1 MTPTP
6 VPPTTAASAV
16 SAILI
21 PDRDQFQ
28 ISPLVRI
35 TLLGLYIGLTIPL
48 PFLAQVTAAPV
59 PPWALA
65 IGLVLGLVIL
75 IGVLAERVT
84 VDSEGIAV
92 GYPAWVNWWRSGWSL
107 PWSEI
112 TALKPR
118 TTGQGGLVYY
128 FTTKDRDRAY
138 LLPMRV
144 VGFARL
150 VRYVEAKTA
159 IDTRDVKPLAQP
171 WMYVILLGCTLVLL
185 LLDSWTIVTALS
197 LGAI

>member
-1 MTPTP
+1 MTPPPIQPLAPAVPSTP
-6 VPPTTAASAV
+6 
-16 SAILI
+16 L

-35 TLLGLYIGLTIPL
+35 TLLGLYISLTIPL
-48 PFLAQVTAAPV
+48 PFLAQLTAAPV

-75 IGVLAERVT
+75 VGVLSEQVT
-84 VDSEGIAV
+84 VDMEGITV
-92 GYPAWVNWWRSGWSL
+92 GYPAWIRGWRSGWSL

-128 FTTKDRDRAY
+128 FVTKARDRAY

-159 IDTRDVKPLAQP
+159 INTRDVKPLAQP
-171 WMYVILLGCTLVLL
+171 WMYLILLGCTLVLL
-185 LLDSWTIVTALS
+185 AFDSWTIGVALS
-197 LGAI
+197 LGTV

>member
-1 MTPTP
+1 MTPPPIQPLTP
-6 VPPTTAASAV
+6 AV
-16 SAILI
+16 TSTPL

-35 TLLGLYIGLTIPL
+35 TLLGLYISLTIPL
-48 PFLAQVTAAPV
+48 PFLSQLTAAPV

-75 IGVLAERVT
+75 IGVLSERVT
-84 VDSEGIAV
+84 VDMEGITV
-92 GYPAWVNWWRSGWSL
+92 GYPAWVSGWRSGWSL
-107 PWSEI
+107 AWSEI

-128 FTTKDRDRAY
+128 FVTTARDRAY

-171 WMYVILLGCTLVLL
+171 WMYLILLGCTLVLL
-185 LLDSWTIVTALS
+185 AFDSWTIATALS
-197 LGAI
+197 LGTI

>member
-6 VPPTTAASAV
+6 AQPPIAMPADTSTP
-16 SAILI
+16 L

-28 ISPLVRI
+28 ISPLVRL

-65 IGLVLGLVIL
+65 IGLVVGLVML

-84 VDSEGIAV
+84 VDAEGITV
-92 GYPAWVNWWRSGWSL
+92 GYPAWVAWWRSGWSL
-107 PWSEI
+107 PWSEVA
-112 TALKPR
+112 ALKPR

-128 FTTKDRDRAY
+128 FVTEARDRAY

-171 WMYVILLGCTLVLL
+171 WMYLILLGCTLVLL

-197 LGAI
+197 LGTI

>member
-1 MTPTP
+1 MQPLAPAVPSTP
-6 VPPTTAASAV
+6 
-16 SAILI
+16 L

-35 TLLGLYIGLTIPL
+35 TLLGLYISLTIPL
-48 PFLAQVTAAPV
+48 PFLAQLTAAPV

-75 IGVLAERVT
+75 VGVLSEQVT
-84 VDSEGIAV
+84 VDMEGITV
-92 GYPAWVNWWRSGWSL
+92 GYPAWIRGWRSGWSL

-128 FTTKDRDRAY
+128 FVTKARDRAY

-159 IDTRDVKPLAQP
+159 INTRDVKPLAQP
-171 WMYVILLGCTLVLL
+171 WMYLILLGCTLVLL
-185 LLDSWTIVTALS
+185 AFDSWTIGVALS
-197 LGAI
+197 LGTV